1 MKSNSAPSL
10 GKQLE
15 ETLEKEG
22 GVHAGSGR
30 PKEEATSQGK
40 AEGKCASQQARVLRK
55 FTDSC
60 LANHLLK
67 LLYVVSDLF
76 IKDSFSYFLFPT
88 GLLVHSYIPVTA
100 GVHMHLMIIVTAVA

>member
-1 MKSNSAPSL
+1 ML
-10 GKQLE
+10 GQ
-15 ETLEKEG
+15 G
-22 GVHAGSGR
+22 G
-30 PKEEATSQGK
+30 PKRRQQVK
-40 AEGKCASQQARVLRK
+40 GKCASQQARVLRK

-88 GLLVHSYIPVTA
+88 GLLVHSYIPVSYSWCTHA
-100 GVHMHLMIIVTAVA
+100 SHDHRDSCGLGF